1 MSMES
6 AEGAVALA
14 EMPRPD
20 AYPEAHDCTA
30 RPEIGNERQR
40 PLPDEDVGSAGL
52 LRERAANW

>member
-30 RPEIGNERQR
+30 RPEISNERR
-40 PLPDEDVGSAGL
+40 ASCLTKMLD
-52 LRERAANW
+52 LRVY